1 MQLEVG
7 KIYEGKVTGITKFGA
22 FVELD
27 KDTTG
32 MVHISEVANT
42 FVSEIKDHLQEGQTV
57 KVKVLSM
64 GDDGKIS
71 LSIKKALPAPPR
83 KQGDRGG
90 DRGARQGGGMN
101 RGGDRGARQGG
112 KPSQGGYRPR
122 RDDRP
127 PQDFSKNPPP
137 IYDPNQNSGNA
148 DFEDMLSKFKASSDE
163 KFSDLKKITDN
174 KRRSP
179 SRRK

>member
-42 FVSEIKDHLQEGQTV
+42 YVSDIREHLTEGQTV
-57 KVKVLSM
+57 KVKVLSV
-64 GDDGKIS
+64 GEDKKIS
-71 LSIKKALPAPPR
+71 LSIKKALPAPEKKAAER
-83 KQGDRGG
+83 RQ
-90 DRGARQGGGMN
+90 GARPQG
-101 RGGDRGARQGG
+101 RPAV
-112 KPSQGGYRPR
+112 PAPR
-122 RDDRP
+122 RKFERP
-127 PQDFSKNPPP
+127 EQQDFTRTPPP
-137 IYDPNQNSGNA
+137 VYDAGEGSRDAG
-148 DFEDMLSKFKASSDE
+148 FEDMLSRFKASSE
-163 KFSDLKKITDN
+163 ERISDLKHVMDG
-174 KRRSP
+174 KRRNT